1 MKISLSEKLIAW
13 LTLLSGLSI
22 SAVAVYYSVAGL
34 VSIFAAAAVPIMVM
48 GIALE
53 VSKLIATVWLK
64 INWKQAPRL
73 IKIYLMSAITVLM
86 LITSMGIFGY
96 LSKAHLDQAVPT
108 GDISAKVELIDTK
121 IQTQK
126 DNIASAKA
134 ALKQM
139 DAQVNEMLSRST
151 DNKGTERAVQIRKQQ
166 EKERAKLQKDIEIG
180 NANIAKLNEERA
192 PVAKDLRK
200 VEAEVGPI
208 KYIAALLYGD
218 NPDGNLLE
226 KAVRW
231 VIITIVLVFDPLAV
245 ILLLASQYSFQWFRE
260 RLESSDETKETVEQP
275 KEEPVPEDDGF
286 KFLAEEKDLYPEEPA
301 KESEPEIMPIEQVKD
316 EPKPATADSLTPL
329 DQWNQMVAEAEAAAM
344 VKPVEEHD
352 DDEDPED
359 TDEIKQAKA
368 VWKETNPHTSVK
380 LERKLFNEG
389 KIDVLPWMVPPYLVE
404 QTPEQEGYKII
415 PELEQI
421 NQERYKPNLTEVI
434 EPEAPKSNRL
444 SDMIRNN
451 DLKKKDLS

>member
-1 MKISLSEKLIAW
+1 MKISLSEKIIAW

-34 VSIFAAAAVPIMVM
+34 VSIFAAAALPIMVM

-73 IKIYLMSAITVLM
+73 IKTYLMVAIAILM

-108 GDISAKVELIDTK
+108 GDIAAKVELIDTK

-126 DNIASAKA
+126 DNIASSKA

-166 EKERAKLQKDIEIG
+166 EKERAKLQKDIETS
-180 NANIAKLNEERA
+180 NAAIAKLNEERA
-192 PVAKDLRK
+192 PIAKDLRK

-218 NPDGNLLE
+218 NPDSNLLE

-260 RLESSDETKETVEQP
+260 RLESSDEKEETVVEVKEQP
-275 KEEPVPEDDGF
+275 IPEDDGF
-286 KFLAEEKDLYPEEPA
+286 KFLAEEKDLHPEEPVEV
-301 KESEPEIMPIEQVKD
+301 KEPEVEPIEQVKE

-344 VKPVEEHD
+344 VKPED
-352 DDEDPED
+352 DDYDDED

-368 VWKETNPHTSVK
+368 AWKDANPHTSVK

-444 SDMIRNN
+444 SDLVRNN